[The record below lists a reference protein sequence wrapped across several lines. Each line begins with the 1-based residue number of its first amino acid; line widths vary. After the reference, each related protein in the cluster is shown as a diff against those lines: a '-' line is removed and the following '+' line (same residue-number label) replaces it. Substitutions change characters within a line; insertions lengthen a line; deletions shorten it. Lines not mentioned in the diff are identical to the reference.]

1 MSHAVF
7 KNCST
12 KCHGR
17 SCAYG
22 RVVLCRDTLY
32 NGAYGVYGVTRP
44 LGTVV
49 DCQTFMTV
57 QNLHS
62 LCSRG
67 IPIHAPSHSLLAV
80 LRKASFTSH
89 DETVQFR
96 RRCELDS
103 RRLSYSSTPSSQPWP
118 SRTKCFQSFMNFGL
132 CIISGVAR

>member
-1 MSHAVF
+1 ML
-7 KNCST
+7 CSRIVQQNVT
-12 KCHGR
+12 
-17 SCAYG
+17 
-22 RVVLCRDTLY
+22 VVHVHMAGSFFAEIHCIMEHTM
-32 NGAYGVYGVTRP
+32 YGVTRP

-67 IPIHAPSHSLLAV
+67 ITIHAPSHSLLAV
-80 LRKASFTSH
+80 LRKASYTSH

-103 RRLSYSSTPSSQPWP
+103 RRLSYS
-118 SRTKCFQSFMNFGL
+118 
-132 CIISGVAR
+132 